1 MAKFNVWIYYH
12 GCYSTEIEAES
23 QDEALEKA
31 RHQAYDMSDNEFL
44 KAIEVMEN
52 GSDVEL
58 CKN

>member
-12 GCYSTEIEAES
+12 GCYSTEVEATTPE
-23 QDEALEKA
+23 EALQTA
-31 RHQAYDMSDNEFL
+31 RFQAYDMSDNEFL
-44 KAIEVMEN
+44 KAIEVMEK

>member
-1 MAKFNVWIYYH
+1 MKKFNVWIYYH

-31 RHQAYDMSDNEFL
+31 RHQVYDMSDNEFL

-52 GSDVEL
+52 GSDVEP
-58 CKN
+58 CKE